1 MLRCVCPQSVC
12 AGPRFTRLLQ
22 VTALSSDTCTSLMV
36 RAGALQQWAWA
47 KDLPGPSAKEQRELL
62 LPYGME
68 TSSRVSISQCLISF
82 LRPMNI
88 SQGAVHMG
96 LCSQPVWIFYKN

>member
-62 LPYGME
+62 PIWHGDKQQGQHFTVPDFLPQTDE
-68 TSSRVSISQCLISF
+68 
-82 LRPMNI
+82 
-88 SQGAVHMG
+88 H
-96 LCSQPVWIFYKN
+96 